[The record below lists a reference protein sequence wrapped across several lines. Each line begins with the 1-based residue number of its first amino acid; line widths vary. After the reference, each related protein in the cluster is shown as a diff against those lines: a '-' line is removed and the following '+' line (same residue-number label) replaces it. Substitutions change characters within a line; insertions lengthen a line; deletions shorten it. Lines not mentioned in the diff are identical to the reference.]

1 MRETW
6 RGGFGYMVNAINQI
20 TDILTAM
27 GAKPETIVNSTGETI
42 IKVNAPI
49 INNERIGKNEKTENK
64 KIS

>member
-1 MRETW
+1 
-6 RGGFGYMVNAINQI
+6 MVNAINQI